1 MEVAKMK
8 KLLESTQGTRNKFNE
23 KYRTS
28 KNYYRNENDIT
39 IKNHGESRTK
49 EDDACKKRIIL

>member
-23 KYRTS
+23 KYRKS
-28 KNYYRNENDIT
+28 KNYYHNENDIT
-39 IKNHGESRTK
+39 IKNHGESKTK
-49 EDDACKKRIIL
+49 EDDEGKKQKAY